1 MKLVKHILQYIS
13 ETLDLNLI
21 FDKEAN
27 TSDDVVRYIDSDFP
41 RSKINQKSTRDYVFM
56 LAKAAISHF
65 SKLQSIIALSTCE
78 TEYVAI
84 CETKKEDVWL
94 GYLLAELGFQ
104 KKSTLITLYTN
115 N

>member
-1 MKLVKHILQYIS
+1 
-13 ETLDLNLI
+13 
-21 FDKEAN
+21 
-27 TSDDVVRYIDSDFP
+27 
-41 RSKINQKSTRDYVFM
+41 M

-78 TEYVAI
+78 TEYIAI
-84 CETKKEDVWL
+84 YEAKKEEVWL

-104 KKSTLITLYTN
+104 KRSTLITLYAN